1 MKKKVF
7 FVLAG
12 CVLAYFG
19 WTILQAQNSPTNGL
33 PGIAYITTIT
43 DATTG
48 AFSSRS
54 VVTLHADHSM
64 TAIDSGQGGPGVQF
78 SSQMGAW
85 HTSPGAG
92 VVARTLDFSFPN
104 AGIAR
109 VDYNFTTINKD
120 QVSGTITL
128 TVFPINADPQGSGGT
143 VVGTFNFTG
152 QSVNVP

>member
-1 MKKKVF
+1 MKRMFV
-7 FVLAG
+7 VLAG
-12 CVLAYFG
+12 CLLAYCG
-19 WTILQAQNSPTNGL
+19 WTGLQAQNSQTNGL
-33 PGIAYITTIT
+33 PGIAYLTTIT

-85 HTSPGAG
+85 HASPNAG
-92 VVARTLDFSFPN
+92 VVGRTLDFSFPN

-152 QSVNVP
+152 QSVTAP

>member
-1 MKKKVF
+1 MKRTFV
-7 FVLAG
+7 VLAV
-12 CVLAYFG
+12 CLLACSG
-19 WTILQAQNSPTNGL
+19 WVSLHAQNAPTNGL
-33 PGIAYITTIT
+33 PGIAYLTTVT

-85 HTSPGAG
+85 HTSPNAG
-92 VVARTLDFSFPN
+92 VVGRTLDFSFPN

-109 VDYNFTTINKD
+109 VDYNFTTVNKN

-152 QSVNVP
+152 QPVIAP